1 MALKYFITSKLIFLL
16 TSLPKSQYNAASPRF
31 DIFFIMPCYT
41 STIKTME
48 ININCDLGEKSKHH
62 SNKNDP
68 DLLDIVNSANVACG
82 FHAGDVET
90 MHQVVQ
96 ISKKNGVSV
105 GAHPSFNDPENFGRE
120 RMDLSSSEIRKL
132 IIDQYEILQNIALN
146 HNDEVSHI
154 KPHGALN
161 NMACEDIELS
171 MTLANVIKEIDKD
184 LIYLVPT
191 GSKME
196 EAAKKLDMKIACE
209 IFADRNYE
217 DDGNLV
223 SRKKPHALITN
234 PEEAKKHVL
243 NMVKNQAINCHSGKQ
258 IPCEI
263 DSVCIHGDN
272 LSSLATA
279 KSIKDNLIE
288 NKLKL
293 KPLNKMEKFIK

>member
-1 MALKYFITSKLIFLL
+1 MLYL
-16 TSLPKSQYNAASPRF
+16 T
-31 DIFFIMPCYT
+31 II
-41 STIKTME
+41 TME

-62 SNKNDP
+62 SNKYDP
-68 DLLDIVNSANVACG
+68 DLLEIVNSANVACG
-82 FHAGDVET
+82 YHAGDEET
-90 MHQVVQ
+90 MNQVVK
-96 ISKKNGVSV
+96 ISKKNGVSI

-120 RMDLSSSEIRKL
+120 RMNLSTAEIKKL
-132 IIDQYEILQNIALN
+132 IIDQYKILQSIASN
-146 HNDEVSHI
+146 YGENVSHI

-161 NMACEDIELS
+161 NMACEDIELAT
-171 MTLANVIKEIDKD
+171 TLAKTIKEISQD

-223 SRKKPHALITN
+223 SRKKSHALITD

-243 NMVKNQAINCHSGKQ
+243 KMVKTQSLNCHSGKQ

-279 KSIKDNLIE
+279 SSIKKNLVE
-288 NKLKL
+288 NGLELKKLNEMK
-293 KPLNKMEKFIK
+293 KFI

>member
-1 MALKYFITSKLIFLL
+1 
-16 TSLPKSQYNAASPRF
+16 
-31 DIFFIMPCYT
+31 
-41 STIKTME
+41 ME

-62 SNKNDP
+62 SNKYDP
-68 DLLDIVNSANVACG
+68 DLLEIVNSANIACG
-82 FHAGDVET
+82 YHAGDEET
-90 MHQVVQ
+90 MNQVVK
-96 ISKKNGVSV
+96 ISKKNGVSI

-120 RMDLSSSEIRKL
+120 RMNLSSAEIRKL
-132 IIDQYEILQNIALN
+132 IIDQYEILQNIASN
-146 HNDEVSHI
+146 NGEKVSHI

-171 MTLANVIKEIDKD
+171 TILAKVIKEIDKD

-196 EAAKKLDMKIACE
+196 EAAKKLNIKIACE

-223 SRKKPHALITN
+223 SRKKPNALITN

-243 NMVKNQAINCHSGKQ
+243 KMVKNQILNCHSGKQ

-272 LSSLATA
+272 LNSLSTA
-279 KSIKDNLIE
+279 KSIKDNLID
-288 NKLKL
+288 NNFDL
-293 KPLNKMEKFIK
+293 KPLNKMEKFK

>member
-1 MALKYFITSKLIFLL
+1 
-16 TSLPKSQYNAASPRF
+16 
-31 DIFFIMPCYT
+31 
-41 STIKTME
+41 ME

-62 SNKNDP
+62 SNKYDP
-68 DLLDIVNSANVACG
+68 DLLEIVNSANVACG
-82 FHAGDVET
+82 YHAGDEET
-90 MHQVVQ
+90 MNEVVK
-96 ISKKNGVSV
+96 ISKKNGVSI

-120 RMDLSSSEIRKL
+120 RMNLSSVEIKKL
-132 IIDQYEILQNIALN
+132 IIDQYQILQSIASN
-146 HNDEVSHI
+146 YGENVSHI

-161 NMACEDIELS
+161 NMACEDIELAT
-171 MTLANVIKEIDKD
+171 TLAKTIKEISQD

-196 EAAKKLDMKIACE
+196 EAAKKLNMKIACE

-223 SRKKPHALITN
+223 SRKKPHALITD

-243 NMVKNQAINCHSGKQ
+243 KMVKTQSLNCHSGKQ

-279 KSIKDNLIE
+279 KSIKENLVANGLE
-288 NKLKL
+288 LKN
-293 KPLNKMEKFIK
+293 LNKMKKFI

>member
-1 MALKYFITSKLIFLL
+1 
-16 TSLPKSQYNAASPRF
+16 
-31 DIFFIMPCYT
+31 
-41 STIKTME
+41 ME

-62 SNKNDP
+62 SNKYDP
-68 DLLDIVNSANVACG
+68 DLLKIVNSANVACG
-82 FHAGDVET
+82 YHAGDEET
-90 MHQVVQ
+90 MNQVIK
-96 ISKKNGVSV
+96 ISKKNGVSI

-120 RMDLSSSEIRKL
+120 RMNLSSSEITKL
-132 IIDQYEILQNIALN
+132 IIDQYEVLQKIAEKN
-146 HNDEVSHI
+146 QENVSHI

-161 NMACEDIELS
+161 NMACEDIELA
-171 MTLANVIKEIDKD
+171 TILAKTIKDISKD

-191 GSKME
+191 GSKMQ
-196 EAAKKLDMKIACE
+196 EAAKKLNMKFACE

-223 SRKKPHALITN
+223 SRKKPHALITD

-243 NMVKNQAINCHSGKQ
+243 KMVKTQSLNCHSGKQ

-279 KSIKDNLIE
+279 KSIKDNLVE
-288 NKLKL
+288 NGLELKT
-293 KPLNKMEKFIK
+293 LNKMKKFI

>member
-1 MALKYFITSKLIFLL
+1 M
-16 TSLPKSQYNAASPRF
+16 
-31 DIFFIMPCYT
+31 
-41 STIKTME
+41 TME

-62 SNKNDP
+62 SNKHDP
-68 DLLDIVNSANVACG
+68 DLLEIVNSANIACG
-82 FHAGDVET
+82 YHAGDEET
-90 MHQVVQ
+90 MDQVIK
-96 ISKKNGVSV
+96 ISKKNGVSI

-120 RMDLSSSEIRKL
+120 RMNLSSFEITKL
-132 IIDQYEILQNIALN
+132 IIDQYEILQKIALKHGEN
-146 HNDEVSHI
+146 VSHM

-161 NMACEDIELS
+161 NMACEDIELAT
-171 MTLANVIKEIDKD
+171 TLAKTIKGISKD

-223 SRKKPHALITN
+223 SRKKPHALITD
-234 PEEAKKHVL
+234 PKQAQKHVL
-243 NMVKNQAINCHSGKQ
+243 KMVKTQSLNCHSGKQ

-272 LSSLATA
+272 LSSLETA
-279 KSIKDNLIE
+279 RSIKKNLVE
-288 NKLKL
+288 NGLKL
-293 KPLNKMEKFIK
+293 KKLNEMKKFI